1 MHGWCWWAKLLV
13 GSPLMH
19 PITFLL
25 FNPHSICSNISIFCD
40 LEPPNLIGF
49 PVHTTIS
56 GDRHQK
62 LFFIRATKRASFPLQ
77 FFFFSIRSNCLM
89 TFKKTCDSLNLEI
102 VKVQQTGKL
111 HTWRFYFV
119 HFVQSDKYHVFVN
132 LFPR

>member
-13 GSPLMH
+13 ESPLMH

-25 FNPHSICSNISIFCD
+25 FNLKHF
-40 LEPPNLIGF
+40 NLLWFRTQIWLDFRYNNFWGL
-49 PVHTTIS
+49 S
-56 GDRHQK
+56 SK
-62 LFFIRATKRASFPLQ
+62 ALFFIRATKRASFPLEI
-77 FFFFSIRSNCLM
+77 FFSIRSNCLM
-89 TFKKTCDSLNLEI
+89 TLKKSRTCDSLNLEI